1 MFAPILIT
9 GPSPKAKKT
18 PTPIADL
25 GQQMLVNTADLQR
38 LLGVGR
44 PAAVEIGNAANA
56 KVCIGRKILWNTAV
70 IRKHLDSIADD
81 QRPVLLRR

>member
-44 PAAVEIGNAANA
+44 PAAVKIATEAGA
-56 KVCIGRKILWNTAV
+56 KIPMGRKIMWSVAAV
-70 IRKHLDSIADD
+70 QKHIDSIADD
-81 QRPVLLRR
+81 QRPVLLR